1 MRTRNSGIA
10 AVGRAL
16 PRHYYDQEALLAAFE
31 NEWAGRLFNPRRLP
45 QLHRNVLVRGRHL
58 ALPIEEYRSL
68 DSFTAANEAFI
79 RCGLDLGA
87 EAMTDGLER
96 AGLAPSDV
104 DHLFFVSV
112 TGIATPSIDA
122 LLVNRLGLRADLKR
136 TPIFGLGCVGGAA
149 GVARAADYLRAF
161 PDQVAVLL
169 SVELCSLT
177 LQRGDISIAN
187 LIASGLFG
195 DGAAAVV
202 MVGPE
207 HPTGIGAAGPEVVA
221 TRSIFYPDTQDV
233 MGWKIGSDGFRVVL
247 SADVPSVVRA
257 HVRENVDAFLSDCGL
272 ALDDI
277 SSWVAHPGGPRVLE
291 AFAEAL
297 ELPQEAVARTW
308 ESLAELGNLS
318 SASVLMV
325 LRDVMGN
332 GRPPEG
338 DWGLMVGM
346 GPGFCS
352 ELVLLRW

>member
-1 MRTRNSGIA
+1 
-10 AVGRAL
+10 
-16 PRHYYDQEALLAAFE
+16 
-31 NEWAGRLFNPRRLP
+31 
-45 QLHRNVLVRGRHL
+45 
-58 ALPIEEYRSL
+58 
-68 DSFTAANEAFI
+68 
-79 RCGLDLGA
+79 
-87 EAMTDGLER
+87 
-96 AGLAPSDV
+96 V

-177 LQRGDISIAN
+177 LQREDFSIAN